1 MSEYSLDVTEADF
14 EERVIEASKKVP
26 VVIDFWAEW
35 CGPCRVLK
43 PLLEKLAA
51 EYQGKFILAK
61 IDSDQNG
68 RISQRFAVRG
78 IPTVVALVNGEEVD
92 RFSGAQPEGTVRR
105 FLDKLI
111 PSSAD
116 KLYYAAREVF
126 GRNDAPNALRIL
138 EEALM
143 LDINHLESR
152 VLAADILLHT
162 NQLQEAR
169 EMLDALP
176 YDQRTD
182 NRVVALLARLEFAA
196 QSAGLPDAAA
206 LSARISVDPA
216 DLEARLQLAN
226 LLVSQENYEAAL
238 QQLLEIILRDR
249 QFGDDVGRKTMLSV
263 FNLLG
268 GEGDLVSA
276 YRRKL
281 ASALN

>member
-1 MSEYSLDVTEADF
+1 MSEYSLDVNEADF
-14 EERVIEASKKVP
+14 DQLVVEASKKVP

-61 IDSDQNG
+61 VDSDQNG
-68 RISQRFAVRG
+68 RISQRFGVRG

-92 RFSGAQPEGTVRR
+92 RFSGAQSESVVRS

-116 KLYYAAREVF
+116 KLCYAAREVF
-126 GRNDAPNALRIL
+126 GRGDAPNALRIL

-143 LDINHLESR
+143 LDMNHLESR
-152 VLAADILLHT
+152 ILAADILLHT
-162 NQLQEAR
+162 GQLQEAR
-169 EMLDALP
+169 EMLDALA
-176 YDQRTD
+176 YDKRTD
-182 NRVVALLARLEFAA
+182 SRVVTLLARLEFAA
-196 QSAGLPDAAA
+196 QSADLPDAAA
-206 LSARISVDPA
+206 LEARIQADPA
-216 DLEARLQLAN
+216 DLDARLQLAN
-226 LLVSQENYEAAL
+226 QLVAQENYEPAL
-238 QQLLEIILRDR
+238 EQLLEIIRRDR
-249 QFGDDVGRKTMLSV
+249 KFGDDAGRKTMLSV

-268 GEGDLVSA
+268 GEGELVSA

>member
-1 MSEYSLDVTEADF
+1 MSEYSLDVNEADF
-14 EERVIEASKKVP
+14 DAQVIEASKKVP

-61 IDSDQNG
+61 IDSDRNG
-68 RISQRFAVRG
+68 RLSQRFAVRG

-126 GRNDAPNALRIL
+126 GRGDAANALRIL

-143 LDINHLESR
+143 LDINHVESR

-196 QSAGLPDAAA
+196 QSAGLPDTAA
-206 LSARISVDPA
+206 LDARIQRNPD

-226 LLVSQENYEAAL
+226 QLVAQENYEAAL
-238 QQLLEIILRDR
+238 QHLLEIILRDR